1 MQSKI
6 QNISYIFAFVFASIS
21 LLTLTI
27 WDHKNINGVTGDEP
41 HYLVI
46 SSGIV
51 NHFTLEQKK
60 PYAEEFKLK
69 IIFPP
74 GLAPQNALP
83 NPSNT
88 HATLGP
94 NGLFNIHNLGLPI
107 ILSIPF
113 LFGGV
118 VASKLTMIAL
128 NSFIFIILARI
139 LLYRKVEKKIIS
151 FVVLPFAI
159 SANFVLA
166 SSQIYPDLL
175 AGLIILFLF
184 VKTTDILVSTNEF
197 QQRHNILWFS
207 LLSLLPWLQLKYTA
221 PALLL
226 FFYQVLKLRQNRS
239 EVNRILISATPFV
252 ISLSLLAIYN
262 EFAFGNLLGP
272 YESDALQLSTTAL
285 MVGFGLFLDQNQGM
299 FFQNP
304 LLVTGFIYL
313 FHLIFKKN
321 TSAILGFLLIS
332 TIILPNSMHP
342 NWYGGGSF
350 AGRFTWSVI
359 PILTYFT
366 ITYLVQ
372 LSKSSKRLFYWII
385 TIAICYQCY
394 LWMYYAIFG
403 VSIYNKPPDT
413 WQASYSIFFPY
424 LSNFLPSFYNSSW
437 AFQFIPNLFLIGVIL
452 LIPVYLMFC
461 RYGSQAK
468 TSILITF
475 AVGALLYQQVHPL
488 IIKVQPQVKSWSASA
503 LPSQTGR
510 ISDSVRV
517 ADPDL
522 DKPGFLTFGP
532 YEFLAP
538 GDYIATI
545 RYRSETLNSQDIG
558 YIDVYDN
565 NNAKKLRTKRLMP
578 SNGFLQESTIR
589 FRVSGLFHHRIEIR
603 TFWSGTTELEVVELQ
618 LKPS

>member
-1 MQSKI
+1 MQS
-6 QNISYIFAFVFASIS
+6 NSRHASYIFAFVFASIS

-27 WDHKNINGVTGDEP
+27 WQDKNINGVTGDEP

-51 NHFTLEQKK
+51 NHFSLEQTK
-60 PYAEEFKLK
+60 PYAEEFKWK
-69 IIFPP
+69 NIFPP

-88 HATLGP
+88 HAAFGP
-94 NGLFNIHNLGLPI
+94 NGLFNVHNIGLPI
-107 ILSIPF
+107 ILTIPF

-118 VASKLTMIAL
+118 LASKLTMIAL
-128 NSFIFIILARI
+128 NSIIFIIFTRI
-139 LLYRKVEKKIIS
+139 LLRRKLEKKIIT
-151 FVVLPFAI
+151 FAVLPFAI

-184 VKTTDILVSTNEF
+184 VRTTDILENRNKF
-197 QQRHNILWFS
+197 PQRHNFLWFS
-207 LLSLLPWLQLKYTA
+207 LLSLLPWLQLKYIA

-226 FFYQVLKLRQNRS
+226 FFYQALKMRKNQS
-239 EVNRILISATPFV
+239 KVNKILISASPFI
-252 ISLSLLAIYN
+252 ISLLLLATYN

-272 YESDALQLSTTAL
+272 YKSDALQISTTAL

-304 LLVTGFIYL
+304 LLLTGFFYL
-313 FHLIFKKN
+313 VHLIIKKN
-321 TSAILGFLLIS
+321 GSAVLGFLLIS
-332 TIILPNSMHP
+332 SIILPNSMHP

-359 PILTYFT
+359 PILSYFS
-366 ITYLVQ
+366 ICYLTQ
-372 LSKSSKRLFYWII
+372 LFRSSVRLFYWI
-385 TIAICYQCY
+385 TTLAICYQCY

-403 VSIYNKPPDT
+403 VNIYNKQDDP
-413 WQASYSIFFPY
+413 WQSSYSIFFPY

-437 AFQFIPNLFLIGVIL
+437 AFQFIPNIFLISVIL
-452 LIPVYLMFC
+452 LISMYIIFNK
-461 RYGSQAK
+461 YEWKAK

-475 AVGALLYQQVHPL
+475 AAGTLIYQQVQPL
-488 IIKVQPQVKSWSASA
+488 IIKVQPQVKFWSASV

-510 ISDSVRV
+510 IADTVRV
-517 ADPDL
+517 ADPNS
-522 DKPGFLTFGP
+522 DKAGFLTFGP

-545 RYRSETLNSQDIG
+545 KYRSKTLNSQDIG
-558 YIDVYDN
+558 YMDVYDN
-565 NNAKKLRTKRLMP
+565 NTAKKLETKSLILT
-578 SNGFLQESTIR
+578 NGFLRESTIG
-589 FRVSGLFHHRIEIR
+589 FRVSGFFHHRIEIR
-603 TFWSGTTELEVVELQ
+603 TFWSGTTQLEVVELQ